1 MIIGI
6 TGKSGAGKSTLSK
19 LIKKFGDNFEY
30 IDFDSIA
37 HQTLDDKEVQ
47 DLIKR
52 KLDIEVSSTNRKEL
66 ANFIFNNQNKTLE
79 VKMVTTL
86 MWDKMKEIID
96 NKLKDNSKKRNRGY
110 GSKILNDIKEKYQDK
125 TILLCYEEVDEKYED
140 FLDRKNREKFYS
152 RNGFINNELKT
163 QEGEVVYQSAIIGN
177 RKVTFEEYK
186 ILFDLCYG
194 KGANEKYLKEYK

>member
-6 TGKSGAGKSTLSK
+6 TGKSGAGKSSLSK

-52 KLDIEVSSTNRKEL
+52 KLDIEVSSTDRKEL

-79 VKMVTTL
+79 VKMVTVL

-96 NKLKDNSKKRNRGY
+96 NKIQNSSTNFIFDWILLPETHYFKMCDI
-110 GSKILNDIKEKYQDK
+110 KILMVPCNEFLRKKYVAIRDNLYTKEVNQRDK
-125 TILLCYEEVDEKYED
+125 AAPGYDL
-140 FLDRKNREKFYS
+140 S
-152 RNGFINNELKT
+152 
-163 QEGEVVYQSAIIGN
+163 
-177 RKVTFEEYK
+177 
-186 ILFDLCYG
+186 LFDFVIKNNYSLDMRG
-194 KGANEKYLKEYK
+194 

>member
-6 TGKSGAGKSTLSK
+6 TGKSGSGKSTLSK

-30 IDFDSIA
+30 IDFDSIG

-52 KLDIEVSSTNRKEL
+52 KLDIEVSSTDRKEL
-66 ANFIFNNQNKTLE
+66 ANFIFNNQNKTLK

-96 NKLKDNSKKRNRGY
+96 DKLKGNSKNFIFDWILLPETHYFKMCNI
-110 GSKILNDIKEKYQDK
+110 KILVVPCNDFFRKKCAVLRDNISS
-125 TILLCYEEVDEKYED
+125 EEM
-140 FLDRKNREKFYS
+140 RQREKASIKYDECKFD
-152 RNGFINNELKT
+152 FVIKNNYTLETL
-163 QEGEVVYQSAIIGN
+163 
-177 RKVTFEEYK
+177 
-186 ILFDLCYG
+186 
-194 KGANEKYLKEYK
+194 

>member
-6 TGKSGAGKSTLSK
+6 TGKSGSGKSTLSK

-30 IDFDSIA
+30 IDFDSIG
-37 HQTLDDKEVQ
+37 HQILDDKEVQ

-52 KLDIEVSSTNRKEL
+52 KLDIEVSSANRKEL

-96 NKLKDNSKKRNRGY
+96 DKLKDNSKNF
-110 GSKILNDIKEKYQDK
+110 IFDW
-125 TILLCYEEVDEKYED
+125 ILLPETHYFKMCNIKVLMVPCNNSFRKKVAVLRDNISSKEMSQRDKAAIKYDECQFD
-140 FLDRKNREKFYS
+140 FVIKNNYTVE
-152 RNGFINNELKT
+152 I
-163 QEGEVVYQSAIIGN
+163 
-177 RKVTFEEYK
+177 
-186 ILFDLCYG
+186 
-194 KGANEKYLKEYK
+194 

>member
-47 DLIKR
+47 DLIKL
-52 KLDIEVSSTNRKEL
+52 KLDIEVSSTSRKEL

-79 VKMVTTL
+79 VKMVTVL
-86 MWDKMKEIID
+86 MWDKMKELID
-96 NKLKDNSKKRNRGY
+96 DKLKDNSKNFIFDWILLPETHYFKMCDI
-110 GSKILNDIKEKYQDK
+110 KILVIPCNDFI
-125 TILLCYEEVDEKYED
+125 
-140 FLDRKNREKFYS
+140 RKNRAVLRDNISSVEMRQRDKAAIKYDENRFD
-152 RNGFINNELKT
+152 FVIKNNYRME
-163 QEGEVVYQSAIIGN
+163 
-177 RKVTFEEYK
+177 
-186 ILFDLCYG
+186 IL
-194 KGANEKYLKEYK
+194 

>member
-6 TGKSGAGKSTLSK
+6 TGKSGSGKSTLSK

-30 IDFDSIA
+30 IDFDSIGR
-37 HQTLDDKEVQ
+37 QTLDDKEVQ

-52 KLDIEVSSTNRKEL
+52 KLDIEVSSANRKEL

-96 NKLKDNSKKRNRGY
+96 AKLKDNSKNFIFDW
-110 GSKILNDIKEKYQDK
+110 ILLPETHYFKMCDIKVLIVPCNNSFRKKVAVLRDGISSVEMRQRDKAAIKY
-125 TILLCYEEVDEKYED
+125 DECQFD
-140 FLDRKNREKFYS
+140 FVIKNNYTVE
-152 RNGFINNELKT
+152 I
-163 QEGEVVYQSAIIGN
+163 
-177 RKVTFEEYK
+177 
-186 ILFDLCYG
+186 
-194 KGANEKYLKEYK
+194 

>member
-6 TGKSGAGKSTLSK
+6 TGKSGSGKSTLSK

-30 IDFDSIA
+30 IDFDSIG

-52 KLDIEVSSTNRKEL
+52 KLDIEVSSTDRKEL

-96 NKLKDNSKKRNRGY
+96 DKIKDNSKNFIFDWILLPGTHYFKMCDI
-110 GSKILNDIKEKYQDK
+110 KILMVPCNDSLRKKAAVFRDNISLAEMTKRDKAAIKY
-125 TILLCYEEVDEKYED
+125 DESQFD
-140 FLDRKNREKFYS
+140 FVIKNNYTMET
-152 RNGFINNELKT
+152 NN
-163 QEGEVVYQSAIIGN
+163 
-177 RKVTFEEYK
+177 
-186 ILFDLCYG
+186 D
-194 KGANEKYLKEYK
+194 

>member
-6 TGKSGAGKSTLSK
+6 TGKSGSGKSSLSK

-52 KLDIEVSSTNRKEL
+52 KLDIEASSTDRKEL

-79 VKMVTTL
+79 VKMVTIL

-96 NKLKDNSKKRNRGY
+96 DKLKDISKNFIFDWILLPETHYFKMCDI
-110 GSKILNDIKEKYQDK
+110 KILMVPCKEFLRKKYVAIRDNLYTKEVNQRDK
-125 TILLCYEEVDEKYED
+125 AAPSYDL
-140 FLDRKNREKFYS
+140 S
-152 RNGFINNELKT
+152 
-163 QEGEVVYQSAIIGN
+163 
-177 RKVTFEEYK
+177 
-186 ILFDLCYG
+186 LFDFVIKNNYSLDVRG
-194 KGANEKYLKEYK
+194 

>member
-37 HQTLDDKEVQ
+37 HQTLDDKEIQ

-52 KLDIEVSSTNRKEL
+52 KLDIEASSTNRKEL

-79 VKMVTTL
+79 VKMITIL
-86 MWDKMKEIID
+86 MWGKMKKIIED
-96 NKLKDNSKKRNRGY
+96 KLKDNSKNFIFDWICK
-110 GSKILNDIKEKYQDK
+110 
-125 TILLCYEEVDEKYED
+125 LCSCYCSWD
-140 FLDRKNREKFYS
+140 
-152 RNGFINNELKT
+152 
-163 QEGEVVYQSAIIGN
+163 
-177 RKVTFEEYK
+177 TF
-186 ILFDLCYG
+186 
-194 KGANEKYLKEYK
+194 

>member
-6 TGKSGAGKSTLSK
+6 TGKSGSGKSTLSK

-30 IDFDSIA
+30 IDFDSIG

-52 KLDIEVSSTNRKEL
+52 KLDIEVSSANRKEL

-96 NKLKDNSKKRNRGY
+96 TKLKDNSKNFIFDW
-110 GSKILNDIKEKYQDK
+110 ILLPETHYFKMCDIKVLMVPCNNSFRKKVAVLRDGISSKEMSQRDKAAIKY
-125 TILLCYEEVDEKYED
+125 DECQFD
-140 FLDRKNREKFYS
+140 FVIKNNYTVE
-152 RNGFINNELKT
+152 I
-163 QEGEVVYQSAIIGN
+163 
-177 RKVTFEEYK
+177 
-186 ILFDLCYG
+186 
-194 KGANEKYLKEYK
+194 